1 MTSETKKSYIH
12 FIIGT
17 IIMLA
22 FRFFPEGLLPN
33 VTPVGYQILGIFIG
47 TIYLWSTIDPLTSS
61 LYAVVML
68 AFSDYAPA
76 GAILKESFGNPTVVQ
91 MFFMMVFM
99 AGLTERKLT
108 VYIARWLMTRK
119 IVEGRPW
126 VFTFIMMLGT
136 LLMATFIGAFAPI
149 FLFWPVLY
157 DVFQDVGFKKTDKY
171 PKMMLIAIVVSAL
184 VGFPIPPYMSNG
196 LALLGNYR
204 SLLPNFPALQSM
216 ENILISDAAYF
227 IGCFSMGV
235 VILVLILLTM
245 KFILRPDVTPLK
257 SVTIEMLDK
266 NPLPP
271 MNKSQKIYGVTLCA
285 FIFFM
290 LVPTLLPSVP
300 FFAFVK
306 DNSVAVAAVAMLI
319 VVLLKDEEGAPVLRI
334 GPVMGKHMSW
344 PTYFLCLSAIILG
357 SVLTNESTGITPFLN
372 AVLGPIFNGMSGTT
386 FTVVLLII
394 SILLTNISN
403 SLVIGMILQPVVLT
417 FCAANG
423 VNPAPIISLLTFTV
437 LMTAACTPAASP
449 FAAIMFGNKEWL
461 TAKDVYKY
469 ATVMVLVEAVFVLL
483 IGIPYMNLL
492 V

>member
-1 MTSETKKSYIH
+1 MTSETKKTYIH

-17 IIMLA
+17 VIMIA
-22 FRFFPEGLLPN
+22 FRFFPEGFLPN
-33 VTPVGYQILGIFIG
+33 VTPVGYQVLGIFIG

-61 LYAVVML
+61 VYSIVML
-68 AFSDYAPA
+68 AFSDYSPA
-76 GAILKESFGNPTVVQ
+76 GPILKECFGNPTVVQ

-126 VFTFIMMLGT
+126 VFTFIMMLGS
-136 LLMATFIGAFAPI
+136 LIIATFINAFTAI

-157 DVFQDVGFKKTDKY
+157 DVFNDVGFKKTDKY
-171 PKMMLIAIVVSAL
+171 PKIMLIAIVVSSL

-204 SLLPNFPALQSM
+204 SLLQNFPALQNM
-216 ENILISDAAYF
+216 EGVLVSDAAYF
-227 IGCFSMGV
+227 IGCLTMG
-235 VILVLILLTM
+235 IALLVLILLLM
-245 KFILRPDVTPLK
+245 KFVFRPDVSPLK
-257 SVTIEMLDK
+257 SVTIEMLNR

-271 MNKSQKIYGVTLCA
+271 MNKGQKIYGLTLCA

-300 FFAFVK
+300 FFGFIKA
-306 DNSVAVAAVAMLI
+306 NSFAVAVAVVFV
-319 VVLLKDEEGAPVLRI
+319 VVLLRDEEGAPVLRM
-334 GPVMGKHMSW
+334 GPTMGKHMAW
-344 PTYFLCLSAIILG
+344 PTYFLCVAAILLG

-372 AVLGPIFNGMSGTT
+372 AILGPIFNGMSGTT
-386 FTVVLLII
+386 FTVALLVIC
-394 SILLTNISN
+394 ILLTNISN

-449 FAAIMFGNKEWL
+449 FAAMLFGNKEWL
-461 TAKDVYKY
+461 TSGDVYKY
-469 ATVMVLVEAVFVLL
+469 ATVMVLLEAVFVLV
-483 IGIPYMNLL
+483 IGIPYINILM
-492 V
+492 